1 MNYGKTESHPE
12 RVSNIKLFIN
22 KCKWEGINYPSK
34 LDDWKTFEKNNLTIA
49 LDILYI
55 KEKEICPAYI
65 SKINS
70 NYETEIILLMIPNEG
85 KEG

>member
-1 MNYGKTESHPE
+1 M
-12 RVSNIKLFIN
+12 
-22 KCKWEGINYPSK
+22 
-34 LDDWKTFEKNNLTIA
+34 DDWKTFEKNNPTIA

-55 KEKEICPAYI
+55 KEKKKCLAYI

-70 NYETEIILLMIPNEG
+70 NFEKQVILLMIPTVE

>member
-1 MNYGKTESHPE
+1 MVTVALIYEEIKWDSE

-22 KCKWEGINYPSK
+22 KYKWEEKK
-34 LDDWKTFEKNNLTIA
+34 L
-49 LDILYI
+49 LYI

-70 NYETEIILLMIPNEG
+70 NYGKKILLLMSPNKK
-85 KEG
+85 KEDWHYHAVKELPVN